1 MPLST
6 LLVEGDLDV
15 QLLTAVFGGHPLVQ
29 RGGSKNSLA
38 PEVRR
43 LRRANKG
50 IVGIN
55 AAYLRDRDF
64 DFDPPGDC
72 SCPTVDR
79 EDSDKVLG
87 WRWCWHEI
95 ENYLLEPTIVCS
107 AIECDRVEYEL
118 ALTESAKHLR
128 HYEIARWAIGI
139 ARRGL
144 PPQYELA
151 TRPSELNEIGIPDDL
166 SSEAS
171 FQWGRQQ
178 IGDFYQRVQVSLSS
192 DAVNNSLVTL
202 DASWTEAALSDVSF
216 VLKMFSGKD
225 LMAGIADWW
234 RSKNFNNA
242 GEFRA
247 TLRDWFIDHV
257 DEALAALDE
266 WQQLKEIVS
275 Q

>member
-1 MPLST
+1 MPLSK
-6 LLVEGDLDV
+6 LLVEGELDRE
-15 QLLTAVFGGHPLVQ
+15 LLFAVFNGRPMIE

-43 LRRANKG
+43 QRIGGAS
-50 IVGIN
+50 V
-55 AAYLRDRDF
+55 AYLRDRDF
-64 DFDPPGDC
+64 DFDPPHD
-72 SCPTVDR
+72 SSTPTIDR
-79 EDSDKVLG
+79 QDNGKILG
-87 WRWCWHEI
+87 WRWCRHEI

-118 ALTESAKHLR
+118 ALTEAAKHIR

-144 PPQYELA
+144 PPHYELA
-151 TRPSELNEIGIPDDL
+151 TRPSELNEIGIPDEL

-178 IGDFYQRVQVSLSS
+178 IGEFYQRVQVSLSS
-192 DAVNNSLVTL
+192 EAVNNSLASL
-202 DASWTEAALSDVSF
+202 NASWTDAALSDVSF

-225 LMAGIADWW
+225 LMAGIVDWC
-234 RSKNFNNA
+234 RSKSFNNA

-247 TLRDWFIDHV
+247 TLRDWFIGHV
-257 DEALAALDE
+257 DEALAALGE
-266 WQQLKEIVS
+266 WRQLKEIVS